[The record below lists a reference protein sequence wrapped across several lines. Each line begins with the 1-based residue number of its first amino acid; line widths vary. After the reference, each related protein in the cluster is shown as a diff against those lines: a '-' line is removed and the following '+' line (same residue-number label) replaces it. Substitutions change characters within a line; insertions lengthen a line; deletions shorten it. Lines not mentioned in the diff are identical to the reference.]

1 MDYVVESSENKTK
14 RKMIDLLFN
23 YQWSYQYSIYCD
35 VHNLEYE
42 EAKVVA
48 MSWINDFDDKKLRD
62 YLRKTSETAILFIV
76 RAGTIRNRSDRKLVK
91 QIYLTM
97 FCNADLNLDN
107 CERYGLYPLNFQR
120 RKVHE
125 WKIRTTCNAIQR
137 QALHNLDSLNG
148 KKRYTIINKGLLIPK
163 ENIEY

>member
-35 VHNLEYE
+35 VHNLQYE
-42 EAKVVA
+42 EAKGVA

-76 RAGTIRNRSDRKLVK
+76 RASTIRNRSDRKLVK

-97 FCNADLNLDN
+97 YCNEALNLDN

-148 KKRYTIINKGLLIPK
+148 KKRYTVINKSLLIPK